1 MSATEYRKLVIIVWL
16 TVIASMAAIWGPR
29 AWSGASWD
37 TDDFMRLVQVRDWL
51 GGQAWSD
58 LAQYRLNP
66 PGGTAMHWSRLP
78 DLALAAV
85 TLAVS
90 PFASMNDALTVAGMI
105 LPPLYFL
112 IFIILYA
119 RPARMMLGAARSPVG
134 LLVVISGSAM
144 ITQFAPGRVDHH
156 GLQLVMVMAATALLL
171 LGLARERW
179 RWMIALAG
187 IPIGLSIWIGLEMIA
202 LIAAWFAALGLVWC
216 RSGGSLAR
224 QGAIAAGI
232 ATVMG
237 VVLLLT
243 SVAPAYRWIPACDA
257 LSTMPVGVLAL
268 VAGGF
273 AIMHLAQ
280 RWAHTPVTRLLVGA
294 LCGAVVAAVFAKSF
308 PQCLAGPYENLDP
321 EIVRWWLSN
330 VPEAL
335 PLSAQFRTQ
344 PFIAIDKVWVPL
356 LGLSYCL
363 WRCIRARGHGR
374 NLWGALAVM
383 LALSTPLIFWQ
394 IRATFGAHVVALIP
408 LAALIAEVWQRLG
421 GHSGPRWRR
430 FAILLPVLFVGSAV
444 FWPALEKGY
453 RIASAFAPGK
463 PSSGLVMLLQ
473 DCITRDDL
481 PVLADVS
488 PTNTLAYVDVGP
500 VILFSTP
507 HAVLGGPYH
516 RNQAGLKATIALFRS
531 EDDAWIRENLRKLGI
546 GLIATCPGP
555 EDMVMYPT
563 QNKNGLAERLA
574 AGRLPDYLREI
585 PDPAHPGLRFYRV
598 LP

>member
-16 TVIASMAAIWGPR
+16 TVVASMAAIWGPK
-29 AWSGASWD
+29 AWAGLSWD

-51 GGQAWSD
+51 GGQPWSD
-58 LAQYRLNP
+58 LTQYRLNP

-85 TLAVS
+85 ALAVS
-90 PFASMNDALTVAGMI
+90 PFATMNDALTVAGMI
-105 LPPLYFL
+105 VPPLYFL
-112 IFIILYA
+112 IFILIYA

-134 LLVVISGSAM
+134 LLAVIAGSAM
-144 ITQFAPGRVDHH
+144 VTQFAPGRVDHH
-156 GLQLVMVMAATALLL
+156 GLQLIMVMAATALLL
-171 LGLARERW
+171 VGLARERW

-237 VVLLLT
+237 IVLLLT
-243 SVAPAYRWIPACDA
+243 SVAPAYRWMPACDA
-257 LSTMPVGVLAL
+257 LSLMPVGALAL

-273 AIMHLAQ
+273 ALMHLAQ
-280 RWAHTPVTRLLVGA
+280 RWAQSPMTRLLTGA
-294 LCGAVVAAVFAKSF
+294 LCGGAVAAIFARSF
-308 PQCLAGPYENLDP
+308 PQCLAGPYDLDP
-321 EIVRWWLSN
+321 EIVRWWLNN
-330 VPEAL
+330 VAEAL

-344 PFIAIDKVWVPL
+344 PFVAIDKLWVPL
-356 LGLSYCL
+356 LGLAYCL
-363 WRCIRARGHGR
+363 WRCARARGHGR

-383 LALSTPLIFWQ
+383 LATAIPIIFWQ
-394 IRATFGAHVVALIP
+394 VRAAFGAHVVALIP
-408 LAALIAEVWQRLG
+408 LAALIADVWQRVG
-421 GHSGPRWRR
+421 GRSGPKWRR

-453 RIASAFAPGK
+453 RIASTFAPGA
-463 PSSGLVMLLQ
+463 PGGPVTLQQ
-473 DCITRDDL
+473 DCVTRDDL
-481 PVLADVS
+481 PVLADLP
-488 PTNTLAYVDVGP
+488 PTNTLAYIDVGP
-500 VILFSTP
+500 VVLFSTP

-516 RNQAGLKATIALFRS
+516 RNQAGLKATIELFRS
-531 EDDAWIRENLRKLGI
+531 EDDAWIRENLRQRGI

-563 QNKNGLAERLA
+563 ESKNGLAERLA
-574 AGRLPDYLREI
+574 AGRMPDYLEAL
-585 PDPAHPGLRFYRV
+585 PDPVHPGLRFYRV